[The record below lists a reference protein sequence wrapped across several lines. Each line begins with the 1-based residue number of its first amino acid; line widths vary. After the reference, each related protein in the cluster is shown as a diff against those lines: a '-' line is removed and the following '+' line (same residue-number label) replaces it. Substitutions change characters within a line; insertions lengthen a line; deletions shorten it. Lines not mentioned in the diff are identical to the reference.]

1 MELLDLL
8 IKNELLEVY
17 LDMMEV
23 SIFEALKI
31 KNNSLESSFLKE
43 TLNKL
48 KECDDLE
55 NKILQIVMAK
65 KDLFSNANKQLVM
78 DKLLIN
84 LIGW

>member
-1 MELLDLL
+1 MHFLYYLHSKVCESKVDIISLLLP
-8 IKNELLEVY
+8 NEGIE
-17 LDMMEV
+17 
-23 SIFEALKI
+23 
-31 KNNSLESSFLKE
+31 FLRKQ
-43 TLNKL
+43 NIPFKL